1 MQNQL
6 EMLFLIR
13 KRYCSSQNQKTKVR
27 EIKNIV
33 CIVVRK
39 EKKIV
44 PRIKS
49 YD

>member
-13 KRYCSSQNQKTKVR
+13 KRNCSSQNQKTKVR

-33 CIVVRK
+33 CIVVKK

-44 PRIKS
+44 SRIKS